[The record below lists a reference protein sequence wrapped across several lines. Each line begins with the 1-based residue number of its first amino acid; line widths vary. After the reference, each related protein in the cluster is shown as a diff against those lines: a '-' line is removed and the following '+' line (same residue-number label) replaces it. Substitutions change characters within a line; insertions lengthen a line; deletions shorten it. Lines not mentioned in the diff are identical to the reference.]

1 MATKAEDVKMDKTV
15 ELEDKLYRDLKNF
28 KNVFEAVVEKEIDF
42 DNYVNFVLSFGLERM
57 LRDAIPE
64 GQEWNTLLAIFE
76 KDSKYICDLVSEIYK
91 KGEGVSE
98 EERKGMKESVQR
110 YIG

>member
-1 MATKAEDVKMDKTV
+1 MGKTI
-15 ELEDKLYRDLKNF
+15 ELEDKLYMDLKNF

-42 DNYVNFVLSFGLERM
+42 DNYVNLVLSLGLERM

-64 GQEWNTLLAIFE
+64 GQEWTTLLAIFE

-91 KGEGVSE
+91 ESEGVSE

>member
-15 ELEDKLYRDLKNF
+15 ELEDKLYMDLKNF

-42 DNYVNFVLSFGLERM
+42 DNYVNLVLSFGLERM

-76 KDSKYICDLVSEIYK
+76 KDSKYICGLVSEIYK